1 MTLTGR
7 APRTVAPGTG
17 RRGGLAEASTKA
29 RWRRPAG
36 GGDTRTALLMLA
48 PALVIIGVFV
58 VYPIVGTG
66 YLSLTSWDGFSADK
80 AWVGLANYRHL
91 LGDEAFRNS
100 LGVTVAYGAGVCVL
114 GVVTGLGLAVLL
126 NGTFRGRGAYRAVF
140 FLPVVTSSI
149 AAATLWRYVFADTG
163 IVNAVLTGLHL
174 PAPNWLGDPHLAL
187 VSLTLMTVWKNLGL
201 NIVLYLTAL
210 QTLPATL
217 YEAAALDGAGRWAQ
231 LRRLTVPLLAPM
243 TFFVVVEGLITSFQS
258 FDLVYALTGGGP
270 LGGTETL
277 GFLTYREAF
286 KLSHFGYGA
295 SVAYAAFALV
305 LGITVVQ
312 WRLGGRERWA
322 L

>member
-1 MTLTGR
+1 MTMTGR
-7 APRTVAPGTG
+7 EPRTAAPGTG
-17 RRGGLAEASTKA
+17 RRGRLAGPAAKV
-29 RWRRPAG
+29 RRRRTAG
-36 GGDTRTALLMLA
+36 AGDTRTALLMLA
-48 PALVIIGVFV
+48 PALTIIGVFV

-66 YLSLTSWDGFSADK
+66 YLSLTSWDGFSPDK
-80 AWVGLANYRHL
+80 PWVGLANYRQL

-100 LGVTVAYGAGVCVL
+100 LWVTVAYGAGVCLL

-126 NGTFRGRGAYRAVF
+126 NGSFRGRGAYRAVF

-149 AAATLWRYVFADTG
+149 AAATVWRYVFADTG
-163 IVNAVLTGLHL
+163 IVDQLLRWLHL

-187 VSLTLMTVWKNLGL
+187 VSLTLLTVWKNLGL

-286 KLSHFGYGA
+286 RLSHFGYGA

-305 LGITVVQ
+305 LGVTVVQ
-312 WRLGGRERWA
+312 WRLGGREQWA